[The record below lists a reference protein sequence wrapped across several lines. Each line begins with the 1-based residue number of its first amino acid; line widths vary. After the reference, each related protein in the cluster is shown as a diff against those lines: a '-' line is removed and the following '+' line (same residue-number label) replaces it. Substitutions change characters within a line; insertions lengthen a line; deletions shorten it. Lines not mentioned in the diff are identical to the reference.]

1 MRFHLPDGAFPRL
14 ELTDDIKQ
22 EIVELADQLIAETV
36 RESEPDN
43 SQQTK
48 RRVSR
53 KDWRLLHTNEAVQ
66 VYRSRKSYRSRPQV
80 DSKTGSLLENSW
92 QTDAHDSRLAEEQS
106 SSASS
111 HNEQQ
116 SSRRGT
122 TASEDNADRDSD
134 AGSSPEMV
142 AILITGTLEGDVED
156 FALGSLAPSE
166 GATRQRHSHIEDDY
180 DDLRVLATIYAPT
193 AADPFRYLGVKWIC
207 KSFKPFFKPRDF
219 VYIESTGFT
228 RDARGRRVSY
238 RLSHS
243 ITLPEIPALAQC
255 GVVRGEM
262 ATCLIAREHEGSLI
276 DIYGR
281 GIIEVQGNSIVD
293 LATGIYYASTVSSVA
308 LTVDSSYSKKAIWL
322 MRRAAQTKKDQS
334 PAAKAC
340 DVCTKRFNVLK
351 KLTQSSAMCQLC
363 RRVRS
368 ICFCHCRLS
377 QR

>member
-22 EIVELADQLIAETV
+22 EIVELADQLIKETV
-36 RESEPDN
+36 RESELGRK
-43 SQQTK
+43 QTK
-48 RRVSR
+48 RRISR

-66 VYRSRKSYRSRPQV
+66 VYRSRKSCRSRPQI

-92 QTDAHDSRLAEEQS
+92 QTDSQSSRLVEEQS
-106 SSASS
+106 SSTSS
-111 HNEQQ
+111 SSSRREQ
-116 SSRRGT
+116 SRRGT
-122 TASEDNADRDSD
+122 TTSEGNEDTDDSR
-134 AGSSPEMV
+134 SPEMV
-142 AILITGTLEGDVED
+142 AILITGTLDGHVED

-166 GATRQRHSHIEDDY
+166 GSTRQRHSHIEDDY
-180 DDLRVLATIYAPT
+180 DDLRVLATIFAPT

-228 RDARGRRVSY
+228 RDSRGCRVGY

-243 ITLPEIPALAQC
+243 ITLPEIPELSQC

-262 ATCLIAREHEGSLI
+262 ATCLVARERNGSMI

-281 GIIEVQGNSIVD
+281 GIIEVQGNTIVD

-308 LTVDSSYSKKAIWL
+308 LTVDSSYSKKALWL
-322 MRRAAQTKKDQS
+322 MRRAAQSKKAVDQ

-340 DVCTKRFNVLK
+340 DVCAKRLNLIE
-351 KLTQSSAMCQLC
+351 KLALCSAMCQPCQLC
-363 RRVRS
+363 RQVS
-368 ICFCHCRLS
+368 S
-377 QR
+377 VDSS